1 MASNWQTKLN
11 ESVTKLA
18 EQVQSAL
25 NLDVYTYA
33 TDINKADEAV
43 DKKRALAETHL
54 SPAGDIRQT
63 VPAVFKDE
71 TITVNQELYEVHLR
85 AVEQAVQTRKEM
97 LLAVK
102 ELLSGMQDLIP

>member
-1 MASNWQTKLN
+1 MANNWQTKLN

-18 EQVQSAL
+18 ESVQSAL

-33 TDINKADEAV
+33 TDINKPDDAV

-54 SPAGDIRQT
+54 SPAGDVRQT
-63 VPAVFKDE
+63 VPAVIQDG
-71 TITVNQELYEVHLR
+71 TITINQELYEVHLR
-85 AVEQAVQTRKEM
+85 AVDQAVQTRKEM

-102 ELLSGMQDLIP
+102 ELLSGMQDLLP